1 MWHGKCFLCSFPA
14 NKTIKKAINPI
25 KKMNQTHPKSILTIA
40 SALIAL
46 LALVGCGEEDS
57 VNPYMHDMHEGDEPV
72 GEQHNMHTGD
82 VATDGQHN
90 MQMGEMTT
98 GEDSKASTGMAE
110 TMDARRITVTATDHA
125 FDPSEIEAT
134 PGEKL
139 AIQLTNQG
147 NAGHMWQLKGMPAT
161 HIHAKHGQSATQVI
175 TVPEEAGDYKIFCG
189 MEGHEEMGMVGTLSV
204 QSE

>member
-1 MWHGKCFLCSFPA
+1 
-14 NKTIKKAINPI
+14 
-25 KKMNQTHPKSILTIA
+25 MNQTHPKSILTIA

-46 LALVGCGEEDS
+46 LALVGCDREDS

-72 GEQHNMHTGD
+72 GEHHNMHTGD
-82 VATDGQHN
+82 MATDGQHN
-90 MQMGEMTT
+90 MHMGEMTT

-125 FDPSEIEAT
+125 FDPAEIEAA